1 VIVPA
6 LRDDGYRL
14 KIMRANTGK
23 GRKTGGFRRFLR
35 APVVCAALVVASA
48 FAAPT
53 MVSAFSSGSESLPVS
68 LAARGALGSFTP
80 ASVDPRLVAMGA
92 IRALSHG
99 RLLRFTP
106 AGMDNRPEHSVT
118 VAVRVSGAHER
129 LFATHALQSD
139 NAAGF
144 AAVRITPVA
153 YNLGLARG
161 YQSFALP
168 AAGAIHDL
176 PRDNSELRTFSLAA
190 PAGDAAA
197 SSGSSPRLA
206 PDVALDENAAPGR
219 APRTLG
225 TQGDYQVK
233 MGGSYHL
240 IGNLDVTAGLRYASD
255 RDRLRALADHRQDS
269 QAIYVGTK
277 FRF

>member
-1 VIVPA
+1 
-6 LRDDGYRL
+6 
-14 KIMRANTGK
+14 MRANTGK
-23 GRKTGGFRRFLR
+23 GRKSGGFRRFLR
-35 APVVCAALVVASA
+35 APVICAALVVASA
-48 FAAPT
+48 FAAPS

-92 IRALSHG
+92 IRALSHD
-99 RLLRFTP
+99 RLFRFTP
-106 AGMDNRPEHSVT
+106 AGMDNRPDHSVT
-118 VAVRVSGAHER
+118 VAVRVSGAHGH
-129 LFATHALQSD
+129 LFATHALQAD
-139 NAAGF
+139 TGAGF

-168 AAGAIHDL
+168 SSGAIHDL

-190 PAGDAAA
+190 PAKDA
-197 SSGSSPRLA
+197 SSSVSASPRLA
-206 PDVALDENAAPGR
+206 PDVAIDENAAPGR

-233 MGGSYHL
+233 MGGSYRL
-240 IGNLDVTAGLRYASD
+240 IGNLDVTAGLRYATD
-255 RDRLRALADHRQDS
+255 RDRLRALSDHRQDS
-269 QAIYVGTK
+269 QAIYVGTQ

>member
-1 VIVPA
+1 
-6 LRDDGYRL
+6 
-14 KIMRANTGK
+14 MRADMGK
-23 GRKTGGFRRFLR
+23 GRKNGGFRRFLR
-35 APVVCAALVVASA
+35 APVICAGLVVATA

-53 MVSAFSSGSESLPVS
+53 MVSAFSNGSESLQVS

-80 ASVDPRLVAMGA
+80 ASVDPRLMTQGGA

-99 RLLRFTP
+99 RLFRFTP
-106 AGMDNRPEHSVT
+106 AGMDNRPDHAVT
-118 VAVRVSGAHER
+118 VAVRVTDAHSR
-129 LFATHALQSD
+129 LFATHAAPVD
-139 NAAGF
+139 AGAGF

-168 AAGAIHDL
+168 TSGAIHDL
-176 PRDNSELRTFSLAA
+176 PRDNTELRTFSLSAVSHD
-190 PAGDAAA
+190 P
-197 SSGSSPRLA
+197 SSSSLSSSPRLA
-206 PDVALDENAAPGR
+206 PDVAMDENAAPGR

-233 MGGSYHL
+233 LGGSYRL

-255 RDRLRALADHRQDS
+255 RDRLRALTDHRQDS

>member
-1 VIVPA
+1 
-6 LRDDGYRL
+6 
-14 KIMRANTGK
+14 MRTNTGK
-23 GRKTGGFRRFLR
+23 GRKNGVFRRFLR
-35 APVVCAALVVASA
+35 APVICAGLVVASA

-80 ASVDPRLVAMGA
+80 SSVDPRLMTQGA

-99 RLLRFTP
+99 RLFRFTP
-106 AGMDNRPEHSVT
+106 AGMDNRPDHAVT
-118 VAVRVSGAHER
+118 VVVRVTGSHNQ
-129 LFATHALQSD
+129 LFATHTTSAEP
-139 NAAGF
+139 AAGF

-168 AAGAIHDL
+168 TTGLIHDM
-176 PRDNSELRTFSLAA
+176 PRDNSELRSFSLAA
-190 PAGDAAA
+190 APHDA
-197 SSGSSPRLA
+197 SSAALSSSPRLS
-206 PDVALDENAAPGR
+206 PDVAMDENSAPGR

-233 MGGSYHL
+233 MGGSYRL

-255 RDRLRALADHRQDS
+255 RDRLRALTDHRQDS

>member
-1 VIVPA
+1 
-6 LRDDGYRL
+6 
-14 KIMRANTGK
+14 MRADTGK
-23 GRKTGGFRRFLR
+23 GRKNGGFRRFLR
-35 APVVCAALVVASA
+35 APVLCGALVVASA
-48 FAAPT
+48 FAAPS
-53 MVSAFSSGSESLPVS
+53 MVSAFSYASESLPVS

-80 ASVDPRLVAMGA
+80 ASVDPRLMTQGA

-99 RLLRFTP
+99 RLFRFTP
-106 AGMDNRPEHSVT
+106 AGMDNRPDHAVT
-118 VAVRVSGAHER
+118 VAVRVTGSHSQ
-129 LFATHALQSD
+129 LFAAHTSPAD
-139 NAAGF
+139 TGAGF

-168 AAGAIHDL
+168 TPGAIHDL
-176 PRDNSELRTFSLAA
+176 PRDNAELRTFSLGSA
-190 PAGDAAA
+190 PHDAATPSL
-197 SSGSSPRLA
+197 SSTPRLSA
-206 PDVALDENAAPGR
+206 DVALDENAAPGR

-255 RDRLRALADHRQDS
+255 RDRLRALTDHRQDS